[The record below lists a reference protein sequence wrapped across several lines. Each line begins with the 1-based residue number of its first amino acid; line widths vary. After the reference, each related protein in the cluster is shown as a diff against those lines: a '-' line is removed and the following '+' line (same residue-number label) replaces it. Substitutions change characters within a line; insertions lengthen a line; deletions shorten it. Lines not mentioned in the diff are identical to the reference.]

1 MLEQFWKR
9 GSDRAELRR
18 SHSALFRGTKSNEQM
33 HVQNAINA
41 LLKRDLIRELNVC
54 YGLNMAHMAE
64 IEHILGRR

>member
-1 MLEQFWKR
+1 
-9 GSDRAELRR
+9 
-18 SHSALFRGTKSNEQM
+18 M